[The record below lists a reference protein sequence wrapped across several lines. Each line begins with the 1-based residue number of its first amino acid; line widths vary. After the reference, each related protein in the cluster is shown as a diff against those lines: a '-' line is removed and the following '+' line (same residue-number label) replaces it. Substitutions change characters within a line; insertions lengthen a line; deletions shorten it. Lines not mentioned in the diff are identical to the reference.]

1 VPALAKATDVETRL
15 CRPLSPA
22 ESAAADAVMT
32 TVTGL
37 IVDCAGRD
45 EAWATALDPVPEALK
60 SLCVE
65 KAVGVIS
72 NPGNLTNQSETI
84 GTYTLSQG
92 FAKSESSAIYLT
104 PFEERL
110 VSRAV
115 YGTTTASSLPEG
127 MFDREIELSDFPF
140 VEVNEDVPN
149 PKD

>member
-1 VPALAKATDVETRL
+1 MPALAKATDVETRL
-15 CRPLSPA
+15 CRPLTPA
-22 ESAAADAVMT
+22 ETAAATAVIT

-37 IVDCAGRD
+37 IIDCAGRD
-45 EAWATALDPVPEALK
+45 EAWATGLDPVPEALR

-65 KAVGVIS
+65 KALGVIS
-72 NPGNLTNQSETI
+72 NPANVTNQSETI

-92 FAKSESSAIYLT
+92 FSKSESSVIYLT

-115 YGTTTASSLPEG
+115 YGSTTGSSLPVG

>member
-1 VPALAKATDVETRL
+1 MPVFAKATDVETRL
-15 CRPLSPA
+15 CRPLSDL
-22 ESAAADAVMT
+22 ENSAAAAAIT

-37 IVDCAGRD
+37 VVDCAGRD
-45 EAWATALDPVPEALK
+45 DAWAEALDPVPEALK

-65 KAVGVIS
+65 KAVGVIA
-72 NPGNLTNQSETI
+72 NPAGLTSQSETI

-92 FAKSESSAIYLT
+92 FQKSESSALFLT

-115 YGTTTASSLPEG
+115 YGTTTGSSLPVG